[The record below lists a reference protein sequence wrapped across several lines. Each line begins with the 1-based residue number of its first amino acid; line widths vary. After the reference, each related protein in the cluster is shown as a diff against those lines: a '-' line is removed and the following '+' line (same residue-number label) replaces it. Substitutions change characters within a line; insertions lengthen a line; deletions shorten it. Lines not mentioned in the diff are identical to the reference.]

1 MASTRTIRRRI
12 RSVKNTA
19 QITKAMQTVAAS
31 KMRKA
36 QAAAV
41 NGRPFAAQ
49 AIRILSH
56 AARSLDDYQHP
67 LLEIRPVRKR
77 AVILITTDKG
87 LCGGLNANLL
97 REAAQADRD
106 STVFIAAGKKGAQFV
121 ARTRRSLAAEFAVG
135 EHPSFSD
142 AQAVAR
148 AAKELF
154 LEGEVDEVQV
164 LYPCFVN
171 TLTQEPRRR
180 TLLPMECLWGQSAPA
195 EQSDA
200 AAAGE
205 PPVDYLFEPHVEEVM
220 GELLRSFLD
229 FQILQLLLET
239 KASEHSAR
247 MVAMKNATENAEQLI
262 KDLTLTYN
270 KIRQADITTEL
281 LDITVAQLA
290 IN

>member
-1 MASTRTIRRRI
+1 MGSTRNIRRRI

-36 QAAAV
+36 QDAAL

-49 AIRILSH
+49 AIRLLAN
-56 AARSLDDYQHP
+56 AARSLDDYEHP
-67 LLEIRPVRKR
+67 LLEVRPVRKR
-77 AVILITTDKG
+77 AVILLTTDKG
-87 LCGGLNANLL
+87 LCGGLNANLM
-97 REAAQADRD
+97 REASHYDRD
-106 STVFIAAGKKGAQFV
+106 TTLFIGAGKKGAQFI
-121 ARTRRSLAAEFAVG
+121 ARTGRRLAAEFSLEDNPTFG
-135 EHPSFSD
+135 D

-148 AAKELF
+148 AAKDLF
-154 LEGEVDEVQV
+154 LQGEVDQVEV
-164 LYPCFVN
+164 LFPRFVN
-171 TLTQEPRRR
+171 TLHQQPERLP
-180 TLLPMECLWGQSAPA
+180 LLPMESLWEEELKDSP
-195 EQSDA
+195 DA
-200 AAAGE
+200 DAKTT
-205 PPVDYLFEPHVEEVM
+205 PVDYLFEPSPGEVM
-220 GELLRSFLD
+220 SAMLRSFLD

-247 MVAMKNATENAEQLI
+247 MVAMKNATENADQLI

-281 LDITVAQLA
+281 LDISVAQLA